1 VRFVFIDEEKA
12 HYAISLLCRVMQVSR
27 SGYYAWRSRAP
38 SPRAAQDQV
47 LSETVTEIHKASRGT
62 YGSPRVH
69 AELRARGHRVSRKRI
84 ARLMRRTGLA
94 GLTRRR
100 YRCTTDS
107 RHELPVAANLV
118 RRDFDVDAPNRVWVA
133 DITYVWTWEG
143 WLYLAAIVDLFS
155 RRVVG
160 WATADHMRT
169 ELVLEALARATG
181 ERATSTL
188 LVHHSDRGSQY
199 ASEHYR
205 AALAAQG
212 ITCSM
217 SRPGNCWDNA
227 VVESFFATLKTEL
240 IDRQSWATR
249 SQAQLAI
256 TDYISSFYNRRRRHS
271 YLGYLTPSDFEQK
284 YEQELAQAA

>member
-38 SPRAAQDQV
+38 SPRATQDLV

-62 YGSPRVH
+62 YCSPRVH
-69 AELRARGHRVSRKRI
+69 AELRARGHRVNRKRI

-94 GLTRRR
+94 GLTGRR

-118 RRDFDVDAPNRVWVA
+118 WRDFDVDAPNRVWVA

-205 AALAAQG
+205 AVLAAQG

-217 SRPGNCWDNA
+217 SRPGNCNGRDLRHVRA
-227 VVESFFATLKTEL
+227 SLSLCREL
-240 IDRQSWATR
+240 IRSRPPRGSCTPRARRAT
-249 SQAQLAI
+249 S
-256 TDYISSFYNRRRRHS
+256 RR
-271 YLGYLTPSDFEQK
+271 
-284 YEQELAQAA
+284 